1 MYTTLVYTTLVYT
14 TLVYTTLVYT
24 LHSCV
29 HCVKLTCV
37 HYIYSYTCLHSVK
50 NFVYILYTKLV
61 HTSLVYTT
69 HVHNVLIS
77 KLNIEHDVL
86 NVHCTLSTT
95 SDSHCTLDSGV
106 VYSVYKRCKKYA
118 LFVCKVSTNSE

>member
-1 MYTTLVYTTLVYT
+1 MVYTTLLC
-14 TLVYTTLVYT
+14 TLCTLHLCTLCT

-37 HYIYSYTCLHSVK
+37 HYIYSYTCLHSVQI
-50 NFVYILYTKLV
+50 FVYILYTKLV

-77 KLNIEHDVL
+77 NLNIEHDVL

-95 SDSHCTLDSGV
+95 SDAHCTLDSGV
-106 VYSVYKRCKKYA
+106 VYSVYKRCIKTCTIW
-118 LFVCKVSTNSE
+118 VQSEH